1 MIKDYYTDSYIIY
14 NEREWIDE
22 AGEIL
27 RPDRVLYHTQTK
39 KAIIIDYKTGRDYP
53 KYEKQLR
60 QYTQVIEQSGWSVEK
75 SFLVFVNE
83 DISVKLV

>member
-1 MIKDYYTDSYIIY
+1 M
-14 NEREWIDE
+14 
-22 AGEIL
+22 L